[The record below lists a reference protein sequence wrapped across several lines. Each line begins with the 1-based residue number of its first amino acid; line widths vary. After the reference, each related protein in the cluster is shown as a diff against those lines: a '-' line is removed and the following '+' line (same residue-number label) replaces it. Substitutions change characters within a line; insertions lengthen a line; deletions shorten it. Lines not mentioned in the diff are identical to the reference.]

1 MKYNTIYFIIKDNVW
16 FDFIGNLK
24 EVYKNRFSLA
34 QYFQGRGDKWLSDQ
48 FFQTCLDVSSQEQ
61 GGEQRGTVLTSVLY
75 PKNKLLLLSIVY
87 LGFDKFPYPV

>member
-16 FDFIGNLK
+16 FDFIGNLM

-34 QYFQGRGDKWLSDQ
+34 QYFQGRGDKWLSDH

-61 GGEQRGTVLTSVLY
+61 GGEQRLCEALCFVGLAMEE
-75 PKNKLLLLSIVY
+75 N
-87 LGFDKFPYPV
+87 GRDKASC